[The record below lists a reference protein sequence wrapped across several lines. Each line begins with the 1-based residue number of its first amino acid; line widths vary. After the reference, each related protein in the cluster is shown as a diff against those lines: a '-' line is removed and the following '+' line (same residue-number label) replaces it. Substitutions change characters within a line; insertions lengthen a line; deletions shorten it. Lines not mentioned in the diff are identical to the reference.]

1 MARILIVE
9 DNRANMKLATLLLG
23 SAGHSVLCAVDA
35 ESGLTLARTEQP
47 DLVLMDIQ
55 LPGMDGLAATAL
67 LKGDP
72 ATAAIPVIALTALAM
87 KADEERTRIAGCD
100 AYIAKPLRYQ
110 ELYAA
115 IDSLLEKGAGPDATP
130 GTTADPARGGALPWA
145 GHAATAPQP
154 ACGAPSAGGPVILV
168 VEDNE
173 TNQKVI
179 LRQLALLGH
188 AAHVAGNGREGLER
202 WRRGGYALVLSD
214 LQMPE
219 MDGHDL
225 IEAIRAEEGDGHRIP
240 IVVMSASSSR
250 EYARRHLTPDMDA
263 CLGKPLQLAELQATL
278 AAWLPAPTAATPL
291 GDAPMGGDAGARAG
305 DGPVDI
311 RVLESLVGSDPAVLL
326 GFLDDFQAS
335 TGRLVPGLAGACAAH
350 QPQQAGL
357 CAHNLMSSAR
367 TIGAEALGELCE
379 RMDTAGR
386 AGDSVALATLLP
398 QLQRELAAVD
408 AFIGAWR
415 LRGAGADVAD

>member
-23 SAGHSVLCAVDA
+23 SAGHSVLCAGDA
-35 ESGLTLARTEQP
+35 ETGLTLARTEQP

-72 ATAAIPVIALTALAM
+72 VTAAIPVIALTALAM

-110 ELYAA
+110 ELFAA
-115 IDSLLEKGAGPDATP
+115 IDSLLEKQAAPPADENQAQASLPATGGGGSVAAAAMPNPATP
-130 GTTADPARGGALPWA
+130 GDRR
-145 GHAATAPQP
+145 
-154 ACGAPSAGGPVILV
+154 ILV
-168 VEDNE
+168 VEDNLL
-173 TNQKVI
+173 NQKVI

-188 AAHVAGNGREGLER
+188 AADVACNGRDALDR
-202 WRRGGYALVLSD
+202 WRTGDYALVLTD

-225 IEAIRAEEGDGHRIP
+225 IEAIRREEQPGCRIP
-240 IVVMSASSSR
+240 VVVMSASSSR

-278 AAWLPAPTAATPL
+278 AVWLPATGTDVPRDPLRLRPAT
-291 GDAPMGGDAGARAG
+291 
-305 DGPVDI
+305 DGLAVDVG
-311 RVLESLVGSDPAVLL
+311 VLSSLVGSDPAVVLE
-326 GFLDDFQAS
+326 FLDDFQAS
-335 TGRLVPGLAGACAAH
+335 ASRLVPGLLSACVDGP
-350 QPQQAGL
+350 PQRASPL
-357 CAHNLMSSAR
+357 AHNLMSSAR
-367 TIGAEALGELCE
+367 AIGASALGERCE
-379 RMDTAGR
+379 QLDHAGR
-386 AGDSVALATLLP
+386 AGDSDLLATLLP
-398 QLQRELAAVD
+398 AFRRELAAVD
-408 AFIGAWR
+408 AFIDALR
-415 LRGAGADVAD
+415 LRRAGAGIAD